1 MLTFKNTP
9 VPAGLYD
16 RFVLVDGNEPT
27 TSEISV
33 SVSTENN
40 NISYK
45 IINNT
50 TNTTSLD
57 LIIPFEIITNHAL
70 YSDQS
75 IWTVSLDVINNNTK
89 THENCSQY
97 VVKSSDIISMFS
109 NTINT
114 KDETIGREKYNTHG
128 VPFRIF
134 VPSKN
139 STIEDLV
146 IVQLNPI
153 QQVEYDVYSSVTLM
167 AGQNILSWKDLIS
180 SINISGPSSIN
191 ANESFTLSVQTEES
205 SISEVFVEP
214 ICGYVN
220 KTRVLLQNGTGSL
233 QVDTSGLNTGD
244 IIDIKFGFKQLTGI
258 ARYTKQIS

>member
-9 VPAGLYD
+9 VSAGLYD
-16 RFVLVDGNEPT
+16 RFVLVSDNES
-27 TSEISV
+27 TSEV
-33 SVSTENN
+33 SVLVSTQNN

-45 IINNT
+45 IINDT

-57 LIIPFEIITNHAL
+57 LIIPFEIITNHSL

-75 IWTVSLDVINNNTK
+75 MWTVSYDVIRDNTT

-97 VVKSSDIISMFS
+97 VVKSSDIINMFS
-109 NTINT
+109 NTIST
-114 KDETIGREKYNTHG
+114 KDAILGREKYNTQC

-134 VPSKN
+134 VPSKS

-153 QQVEYDVYSSVTLM
+153 VQTEHYVYSSVTLM
-167 AGQNILSWKDLIS
+167 AGQNILGWKDLIS
-180 SINISGPSSIN
+180 SINISGPSSVN
-191 ANESFTLSVQTEES
+191 DNESFTLSIQTEDS
-205 SISEVFVEP
+205 SITEVFVEP

-244 IIDIKFGFKQLTGI
+244 IVDIKFGFKQLTGI